1 MPCTHPLSAACPAE
15 TQSAAPTCVCVLRHG
30 THVAQVSNRASRS
43 APGCESTCGLTWAP
57 VAQLGTHLRVPAV
70 MPGRAHLQTQRCVLK
85 VGRCVHMCVLCA
97 RVCAHTQ
104 VPGTGMHTRVCTAH
118 GASLGVRVGGQHTC
132 GLACAVPR
140 HHQMVPCLRGT
151 FRGHKPAPCTGTWG
165 WFMRGHRP
173 LCQAE
178 PASTARGE

>member
-15 TQSAAPTCVCVLRHG
+15 TQSAAPTCVCVLRQAH
-30 THVAQVSNRASRS
+30 TWHRCPTELHAQPLAVRAPVGS
-43 APGCESTCGLTWAP
+43 PGHLWLSWAP
-57 VAQLGTHLRVPAV
+57 TCECLQSCLGELTCKHRGV
-70 MPGRAHLQTQRCVLK
+70 
-85 VGRCVHMCVLCA
+85 CVHVCVLCA

-104 VPGTGMHTRVCTAH
+104 VPGTGMHTHVCTAH